1 METKGNR
8 RDDGVTEYFTDRGV
22 AIYVYRDDVVG
33 RTMASLRGDDG
44 QRIDIKFSDVPR
56 LIQALNWALEDSRK
70 GNAS

>member
-1 METKGNR
+1 VETKGNR

>member
-1 METKGNR
+1 
-8 RDDGVTEYFTDRGV
+8 
-22 AIYVYRDDVVG
+22 VYLDDVVG